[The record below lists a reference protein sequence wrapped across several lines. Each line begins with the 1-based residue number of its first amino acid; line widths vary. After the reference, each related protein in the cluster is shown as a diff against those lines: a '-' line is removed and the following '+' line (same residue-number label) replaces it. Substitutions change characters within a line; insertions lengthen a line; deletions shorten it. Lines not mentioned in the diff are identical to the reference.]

1 MYEVYDATRDLVIY
15 TADTLA
21 SAHDKMLYYLGMSFD
36 DYYSR
41 GVDEYI
47 YVRRT
52 HGKTIQ

>member
-15 TADTLA
+15 TADTLD
-21 SAHDKMLYYLGMSFD
+21 SANDKMLYYLGMSFD